1 MIKDNPPERVD
12 VIPTLPNENRSRY
25 VHKGFV
31 PRPYQ
36 DEGIAR
42 GIELKRFINGDQP
55 GLGTTNIGTLIGAE
69 KGGSSF
75 SMYCDLSFC
84 FKRKLET

>member
-1 MIKDNPPERVD
+1 MLSQHFQI
-12 VIPTLPNENRSRY
+12 ENRSRY
-25 VHKGFV
+25 CPQNKGFV

-55 GLGTTNIGTLIGAE
+55 GLQHYKSIGTLIGE

-75 SMYCDLSFC
+75 FHVL
-84 FKRKLET
+84 